1 MNHRNELAA
10 KDVFSSSYLNEVSTM
25 LVNLHFAYENSQRL
39 RELKNLAEIME
50 EHVRKPDRATGTI
63 WAQHKSRALKS
74 LILGYD
80 VIVAHLEAMASEESS
95 LKSVEKAK
103 FKAYW
108 TRLTSYKFVLHM
120 LFFDALLDPL
130 AALSCSLQGTSADL
144 PLAFAKLKAFMS
156 SAAKLKED
164 TTETPTE
171 LSRLVNVT
179 CVSEVMFRKT
189 KLTGVS
195 TTVQHALKN
204 NRPLLVDKMLACVT
218 NRFDDLHS
226 IDAMKGVRLLNFVS
240 WPIDTPAFDTFGDL
254 EVSLLVNHFK
264 PLLEKNEVSLDA
276 VPTEWS
282 AFKYYAA
289 QNLQG
294 NSNIWPL
301 LLTHYRGNFPNLAHL
316 IEILLL
322 FPISNATVER
332 GFSTM
337 RQMKTDWRSRL
348 GEETLDHLL
357 RISADGPTLSLFNPN
372 PAVERFFTTPRRP
385 ETTLY
390 GSRKRSHS
398 VLESELDSD

>member
-1 MNHRNELAA
+1 
-10 KDVFSSSYLNEVSTM
+10 
-25 LVNLHFAYENSQRL
+25 
-39 RELKNLAEIME
+39 
-50 EHVRKPDRATGTI
+50 
-63 WAQHKSRALKS
+63 
-74 LILGYD
+74 
-80 VIVAHLEAMASEESS
+80 
-95 LKSVEKAK
+95 
-103 FKAYW
+103 
-108 TRLTSYKFVLHM
+108 M
-120 LFFDALLDPL
+120 LFFDALLDQL
-130 AALSCSLQGTSADL
+130 FLADL
-144 PLAFAKLKAFMS
+144 PLAVAKLKAFMS

-195 TTVQHALKN
+195 TTVQHAFKN

-254 EVSLLVNHFK
+254 EVSLLSNHCWRRMK
-264 PLLEKNEVSLDA
+264 SHSILSQQSGVLSR
-276 VPTEWS
+276 
-282 AFKYYAA
+282 YYAA

-301 LLTHYRGNFPNLAHL
+301 SHYRGNFPNLAHL

-337 RQMKTDWRSRL
+337 KRINGD
-348 GEETLDHLL
+348 LD
-357 RISADGPTLSLFNPN
+357 
-372 PAVERFFTTPRRP
+372 
-385 ETTLY
+385 
-390 GSRKRSHS
+390 
-398 VLESELDSD
+398 